1 MVKDMKY
8 KSMGKSTK
16 ERDGNK
22 KGNECVT
29 LIQSHSRLAIL
40 DKSSR

>member
-29 LIQSHSRLAIL
+29 LTQSHSRLAIL
-40 DKSSR
+40 DKSNR